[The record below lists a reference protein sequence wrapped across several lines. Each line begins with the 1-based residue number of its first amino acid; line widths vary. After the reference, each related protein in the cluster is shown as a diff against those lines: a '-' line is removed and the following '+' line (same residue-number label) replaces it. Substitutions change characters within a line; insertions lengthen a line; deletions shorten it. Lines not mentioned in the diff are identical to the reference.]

1 VGEDQSTGESVNQ
14 SDPGEVAVALRETLY
29 EEHDLYPSVIMGI
42 LQRLEA
48 EAEAEM
54 ECLARS
60 RVKKSRRRV
69 ASRSGSQSTPPPE
82 YIR

>member
-1 VGEDQSTGESVNQ
+1 VGEDQSTGESVEQ

-54 ECLARS
+54 ELLAQS
-60 RVKKSRRRV
+60 RVKSRRRH
-69 ASRSGSQSTPPPE
+69 ASRSVSQSTPPPE

>member
-1 VGEDQSTGESVNQ
+1 VGEDQTGESVNQ

-54 ECLARS
+54 ECLAQS
-60 RVKKSRRRV
+60 RVKSRRRV
-69 ASRSGSQSTPPPE
+69 ASRSSSQSTPPPE